1 MSDFRRTKWFLKD
14 ETNSYPSLVIQPRIS
29 MIAGIDMKGNI
40 YLSLSQSNTNSQVM
54 EMFFKRLVRKLDED
68 DKYWRSNSVIIMDGA
83 PYHTS
88 NATLDLL
95 KQLDVP
101 VMFLGPHSYDA
112 SPIELFFAWF
122 KSADINPR
130 KIPQSK
136 T

>member
-1 MSDFRRTKWFLKD
+1 
-14 ETNSYPSLVIQPRIS
+14 
-29 MIAGIDMKGNI
+29 
-40 YLSLSQSNTNSQVM
+40 M
-54 EMFFKRLVRKLDED
+54 ELFFKRLVRKLDED
-68 DKYWRSNSVIIMDGA
+68 AKYWRSNSVIIMDGA

-112 SPIELFFAWF
+112 SPVELFFAWF

>member
-1 MSDFRRTKWFLKD
+1 MSDFRRTKWFHKD
-14 ETNSYPSLVIQPRIS
+14 ETHSHPSLVIQPRIS

-40 YLSLSQSNTNSQVM
+40 YLSLAQSNTNSEMM
-54 EMFFKRLVRKLDED
+54 ELFFKKLVRKLDED
-68 DKYWRSNSVIIMDGA
+68 DKYWRSNSVILMDGA

-130 KIPQSK
+130 KIP
-136 T
+136 

>member
-40 YLSLSQSNTNSQVM
+40 YLSLAQSNTNSEMM
-54 EMFFKRLVRKLDED
+54 ELFFKKLVRKLDED
-68 DKYWRSNSVIIMDGA
+68 DKYWRSNSVILMDGA

-130 KIPQSK
+130 KIP
-136 T
+136 